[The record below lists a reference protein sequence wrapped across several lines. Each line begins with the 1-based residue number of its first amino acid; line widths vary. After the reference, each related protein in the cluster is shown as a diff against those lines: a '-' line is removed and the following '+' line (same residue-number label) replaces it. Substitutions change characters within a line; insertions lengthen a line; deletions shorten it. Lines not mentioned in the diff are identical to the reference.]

1 MTRSIEQ
8 IKNDCPQVGDL
19 RKEASRLKREY
30 NLNEPLI
37 RDGKEIRVGTGRKQ
51 ELIEYISKLEQLAES
66 VDTTP
71 QTIEEPTAQQTVEKP
86 STPPTEDV
94 WQESVNKVEKE
105 VIPNK
110 QDADHDYT
118 DSEEEKLTVAKILYT
133 ATEKN
138 DDFTGLKQYHLDVCK
153 SKKLFSTENFSKFAQ
168 LTAKAR
174 VLIEGYANSKSPSGK
189 ASPGGLQAIRV
200 QIMKFLKQLCE
211 ADNDKFDIVN
221 DRSLMDTFTDF
232 DDAVRGAFKDISKL
246 KYELYKEKRDSGE
259 RDVRKIK
266 VSLFVS
272 WAIDMVVNLPKNT
285 ARWKEVA
292 IAIMLLTGRRQSEV
306 MSSGVFEYVDDS
318 HLLFEGQL
326 KRHTSEPVPPTK
338 IPVLGEAAQEVI
350 DAIKW
355 LEERDKRT
363 IPTDRSYEG
372 IQQAA
377 KQSHNRCSRYIAET
391 MQKLQELVDITNNK
405 TWKDV
410 KGNNIFKA
418 HITRQIYAQICAEL
432 FAPDDQ
438 KKQSFIGDILLES
451 REAAPSY
458 DRDITILDIA
468 ECK

>member
-1 MTRSIEQ
+1 M
-8 IKNDCPQVGDL
+8 
-19 RKEASRLKREY
+19 
-30 NLNEPLI
+30 
-37 RDGKEIRVGTGRKQ
+37 
-51 ELIEYISKLEQLAES
+51 
-66 VDTTP
+66 
-71 QTIEEPTAQQTVEKP
+71 
-86 STPPTEDV
+86 
-94 WQESVNKVEKE
+94 
-105 VIPNK
+105 
-110 QDADHDYT
+110 
-118 DSEEEKLTVAKILYT
+118 
-133 ATEKN
+133 
-138 DDFTGLKQYHLDVCK
+138 
-153 SKKLFSTENFSKFAQ
+153 
-168 LTAKAR
+168 
-174 VLIEGYANSKSPSGK
+174 
-189 ASPGGLQAIRV
+189 
-200 QIMKFLKQLCE
+200 
-211 ADNDKFDIVN
+211 
-221 DRSLMDTFTDF
+221 
-232 DDAVRGAFKDISKL
+232 
-246 KYELYKEKRDSGE
+246 RDSGE

-285 ARWKEVA
+285 ARWKEVS

-306 MSSGVFEYVDDS
+306 MSSGVFKYIDDS

-363 IPTDRSYEG
+363 IPTDRSYEA

-458 DRDITILDIA
+458 DRDIEIIDIE